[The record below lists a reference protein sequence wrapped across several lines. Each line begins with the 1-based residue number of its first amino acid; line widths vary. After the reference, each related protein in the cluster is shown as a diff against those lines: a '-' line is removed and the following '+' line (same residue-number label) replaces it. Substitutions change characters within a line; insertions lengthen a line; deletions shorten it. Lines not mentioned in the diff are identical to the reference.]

1 MFNIA
6 ISVLAEKVLTNGQI
20 TREEALSLTRVSG
33 ADLFY
38 MIACAGKIREKE
50 TEDRVFSCAIINA
63 KSGRCSENCAYCA
76 QSSFHNTGISTYP
89 MLGVDEIL
97 ESAVRMEKQGATRF
111 SMVTSGFMAGG
122 RDLEIICRAAEAIRK
137 ATTLKVCASLGE
149 LTLAMAKQL
158 RSAGVSNYHHNLE
171 TAESHFDKICTTH
184 EYSDDVET
192 VEIAKQAGFSVCS
205 GGILGLGETWEQR
218 VELAF
223 TLRTLDVDT
232 VPINFL
238 NPVRGTPMQSRP
250 LVPPVDALKSIAL
263 FRFINP
269 TKNITICGGRE
280 KTLKEFQSWI
290 FTAGANALMGGD
302 YLTTKGRNMKTDM
315 EMINDLGLRVVA

>member
-1 MFNIA
+1 MFNVA

-20 TREEALSLTRVSG
+20 TRKEALSLTRVSG

-50 TEDRVFSCAIINA
+50 TGDRIFSCAIINA

-76 QSSFHNTGISTYP
+76 QSSFHNTGIATYS

-137 ATTLKVCASLGE
+137 DTTLKVCASLGE

-223 TLRTLDVDT
+223 TLRALDVDT

-238 NPVRGTPMQSRP
+238 NPVRGTPMESRP
-250 LVPPVDALKSIAL
+250 LVAPVDALKSIAL

-280 KTLKEFQSWI
+280 KILKEFQSWI

-302 YLTTKGRNMKTDM
+302 YLTTKGRNMQTDM